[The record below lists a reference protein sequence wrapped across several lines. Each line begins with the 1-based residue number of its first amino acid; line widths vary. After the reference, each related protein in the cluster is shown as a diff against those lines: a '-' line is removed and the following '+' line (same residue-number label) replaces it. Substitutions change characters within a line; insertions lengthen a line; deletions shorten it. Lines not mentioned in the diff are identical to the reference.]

1 MKKTSVPKTK
11 KVQDKLKTTFEEEKV
26 LYLTEND
33 FEKTLLFCQNE
44 AKLLLKNTF
53 EPKRIRFWKILLY
66 LKENLCSKLLQF
78 VQKQSVFL
86 FKALQFVQK

>member
-33 FEKTLLFCQNE
+33 FEKTLLYCQNE
-44 AKLLLKNTF
+44 
-53 EPKRIRFWKILLY
+53 
-66 LKENLCSKLLQF
+66 
-78 VQKQSVFL
+78 V
-86 FKALQFVQK
+86 